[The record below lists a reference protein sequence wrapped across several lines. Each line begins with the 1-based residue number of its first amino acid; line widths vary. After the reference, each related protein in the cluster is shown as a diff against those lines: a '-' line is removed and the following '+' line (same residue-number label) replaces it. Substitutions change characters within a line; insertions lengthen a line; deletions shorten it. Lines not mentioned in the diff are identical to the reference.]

1 MIRALVKVV
10 DVVNNFPTGE
20 IYNKQIYKQNEKNIN
35 AGFGCH
41 GEYALHACWN
51 SQTISVSGG
60 QRRPYADAHLYDAE
74 WSDSL
79 S

>member
-1 MIRALVKVV
+1 MIRALVKAE

-35 AGFGCH
+35 AGFGSH
-41 GEYALHACWN
+41 GEYALYARWN
-51 SQTISVSGG
+51 SQTVSVPGG
-60 QRRPYADAHLYDAE
+60 KRRPYANTHLYDAE

>member
-35 AGFGCH
+35 AGFGSH
-41 GEYALHACWN
+41 GEYALYARWN
-51 SQTISVSGG
+51 SQTISVPGG
-60 QRRPYADAHLYDAE
+60 KRRPYANTHLYDAE